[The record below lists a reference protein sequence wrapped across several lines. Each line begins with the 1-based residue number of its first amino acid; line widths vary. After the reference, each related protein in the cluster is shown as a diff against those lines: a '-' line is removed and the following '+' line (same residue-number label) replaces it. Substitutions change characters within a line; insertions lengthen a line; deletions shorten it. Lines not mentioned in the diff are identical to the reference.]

1 MCVCVGVRERVCCAA
16 AALLQVLHNVASG
29 GGGEDLPCGSF
40 RSLSFSFS
48 PSPCE
53 FPLPLCVR
61 AIVVVRERARGC
73 WGAGVISRPFVEQ
86 LKRF

>member
-1 MCVCVGVRERVCCAA
+1 MQLPLCCKFYTMLRV
-16 AALLQVLHNVASG
+16 VA

-40 RSLSFSFS
+40 ASPSLFFS

-61 AIVVVRERARGC
+61 AIVVVRERVQ
-73 WGAGVISRPFVEQ
+73 GAGV
-86 LKRF
+86 LG

>member
-1 MCVCVGVRERVCCAA
+1 MCVGVRERFCCAA

-29 GGGEDLPCGSF
+29 GGEDLPCGSF
-40 RSLSFSFS
+40 ASPSLFFS

-61 AIVVVRERARGC
+61 AIVVVRERVQ
-73 WGAGVISRPFVEQ
+73 GAGFGVISRPFVEQ